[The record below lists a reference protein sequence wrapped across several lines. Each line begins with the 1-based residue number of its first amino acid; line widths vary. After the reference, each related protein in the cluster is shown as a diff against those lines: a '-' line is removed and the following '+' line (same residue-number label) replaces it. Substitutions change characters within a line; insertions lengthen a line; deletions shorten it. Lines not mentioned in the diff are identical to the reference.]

1 MKCGFVFRDEDEED
15 GSGKLD
21 NLEVQEGLLN
31 LVHFYFEPMDSIL
44 LE

>member
-1 MKCGFVFRDEDEED
+1 MKVGEDC
-15 GSGKLD
+15 SGKLE

-31 LVHFYFEPMDSIL
+31 HGRDSIL